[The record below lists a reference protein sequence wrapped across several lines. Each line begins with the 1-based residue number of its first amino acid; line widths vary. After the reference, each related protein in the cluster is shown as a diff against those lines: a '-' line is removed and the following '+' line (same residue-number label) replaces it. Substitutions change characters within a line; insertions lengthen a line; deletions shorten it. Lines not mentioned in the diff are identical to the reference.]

1 MMTVLELTVVV
12 LYMLL
17 LGMSIAMIQILQLT
31 REERGMTVKKE
42 EDFLVQSEL
51 EEPDSDEEKTPF
63 DPQKEDYAM
72 TENPML
78 RHRNV
83 ETPAPAVEEVD

>member
-1 MMTVLELTVVV
+1 MMSVLELTVVV

-31 REERGMTVKKE
+31 REERVKTVKD

-51 EEPDSDEEKTPF
+51 EEPDSEEEKTPF